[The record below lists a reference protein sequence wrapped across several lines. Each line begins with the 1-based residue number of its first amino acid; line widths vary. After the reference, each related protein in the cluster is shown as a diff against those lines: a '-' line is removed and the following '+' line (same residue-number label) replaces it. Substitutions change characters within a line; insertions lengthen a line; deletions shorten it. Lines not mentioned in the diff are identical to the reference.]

1 MVSARD
7 LVDEAEGRGARFRV
21 VGDRLEATPASAFDA
36 KIDQAIGEHK
46 AEIVALLRERG
57 GDRATDDALFVQ
69 ALLRQGRFAPEPA
82 PCAYHCGYTHE
93 RCRRCGAPFA
103 EHYPPFGN
111 ESR

>member
-7 LVDEAEGRGARFRV
+7 VLTEAERQGLRFRI
-21 VGDRLEATPASAFDA
+21 VGDQLEATPRVGDRALHA
-36 KIDQAIGEHK
+36 AIGKHK
-46 AEIVALLRERG
+46 AEIVALLRECG
-57 GDRATDDALFVQ
+57 AGRATDAALFAQ

-82 PCAYHCGYTHE
+82 PCAYYCGHTHE